1 MAGASSWWT
10 PEFGW
15 RWRRRHEPAAVGH
28 DVDSPGFGE
37 GAGVERH
44 SGQRG
49 SAGAPLGTV
58 PGGLVRLAIRG
69 GKPSD
74 EGRPLTVF
82 GVAAPLAPGT
92 TDITD
97 GELLQRI
104 AATEGYQ
111 GKSAEERAAGVTQ
124 LTLNKAIQT
133 LRVPVGSVF
142 GINGDLR
149 HASPPARSTIP
160 MLYRCASSPVNSVR
174 RWCSRRVVEE
184 RASIACWFTRLGTL
198 RCS

>member
-1 MAGASSWWT
+1 M
-10 PEFGW
+10 
-15 RWRRRHEPAAVGH
+15 
-28 DVDSPGFGE
+28 
-37 GAGVERH
+37 
-44 SGQRG
+44 
-49 SAGAPLGTV
+49 
-58 PGGLVRLAIRG
+58 RLAIRG

-111 GKSAEERAAGVTQ
+111 ARALRNAPPAWTQ

-142 GINGDLR
+142 GINGTSACIATGTFDNPHVVPVRIITSELG
-149 HASPPARSTIP
+149 ASLVQP
-160 MLYRCASSPVNSVR
+160 SSGGGEGVD
-174 RWCSRRVVEE
+174 RVL
-184 RASIACWFTRLGTL
+184 IGPRLGTL